1 MFLDD
6 DDFDSDSEVEIE
18 EQDLLKL
25 KIQKECKNII
35 KATYKGKKI
44 VNGFEVMERLGQ
56 GGFATVRKCKFCPT
70 GKLYA
75 MKKMAKNWLRK
86 KREWSRKDGKMVM
99 HTMLDKVMVG
109 VGILKEMAHD
119 NVVRLHSVI
128 NDPGDDTLY
137 LILDYCHRK
146 CVMDWNADSL
156 SFRSKVFA
164 KGPHGGIELG
174 AVASVLA
181 QALQGVEY
189 IHKQGIVHRD
199 LKPDNLLV
207 TSDWIVKIADFGVS
221 KKLEE
226 KDGGQ
231 CADTAGTYP
240 FMSPQIASGEKYCPF
255 KADIWALGITMFA
268 LVFSTVPYYH
278 EIHAQLFEQ
287 IKSKSVEFPGKIDDK
302 ELEDFLTKILEKDA
316 EKRPSPAD
324 LQKHHWLE
332 VNVKKGFTKPS
343 NEEKLK

>member
-1 MFLDD
+1 MFLDDD

-18 EQDLLKL
+18 EQDLLKIT
-25 KIQKECKNII
+25 IQKECKDII

-70 GKLYA
+70 GNLYA

-109 VGILKEMAHD
+109 VGILKELAHE

-156 SFRSKVFA
+156 SFGSKVFA
-164 KGPHGGIELG
+164 QGPHGGIELG
-174 AVASVLA
+174 AVACILA
-181 QALQGVEY
+181 QALQGVKYSMNQDKRYQFTVTMTKSYQLTLFKRQTMRVIFTEIVIRSWERAGHFMSQLY
-189 IHKQGIVHRD
+189 SHAASSNAVIVLLVHKQGIIHRD
-199 LKPDNLLV
+199 LKPDNLLGSSRRRRRMKV
-207 TSDWIVKIADFGVS
+207 AT
-221 KKLEE
+221 
-226 KDGGQ
+226 
-231 CADTAGTYP
+231 TPT
-240 FMSPQIASGEKYCPF
+240 
-255 KADIWALGITMFA
+255 
-268 LVFSTVPYYH
+268 
-278 EIHAQLFEQ
+278 
-287 IKSKSVEFPGKIDDK
+287 
-302 ELEDFLTKILEKDA
+302 
-316 EKRPSPAD
+316 
-324 LQKHHWLE
+324 HW
-332 VNVKKGFTKPS
+332 
-343 NEEKLK
+343 